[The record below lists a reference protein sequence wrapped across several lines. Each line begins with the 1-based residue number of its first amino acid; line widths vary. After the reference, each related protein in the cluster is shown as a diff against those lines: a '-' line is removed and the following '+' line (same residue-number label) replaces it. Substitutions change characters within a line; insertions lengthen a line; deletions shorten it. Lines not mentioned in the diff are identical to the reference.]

1 MKESISH
8 IDTTHSKKQMTIIL
22 IWRQVISSYMQ
33 GVCIHVAIVVR
44 GLLSEQASK
53 IHPVLNV
60 LFELLNQIKL
70 ETKFVIRYAAEM
82 QLDVNLNIITSK
94 GAITLPSLLSL
105 AHTSWI
111 FWGRY
116 TFHQPQPEL
125 LFSFSQISVRCF
137 STPQVR
143 ISSTIITSVY

>member
-1 MKESISH
+1 
-8 IDTTHSKKQMTIIL
+8 
-22 IWRQVISSYMQ
+22 MQ

-105 AHTSWI
+105 AHTS
-111 FWGRY
+111 
-116 TFHQPQPEL
+116 
-125 LFSFSQISVRCF
+125 
-137 STPQVR
+137 
-143 ISSTIITSVY
+143 